1 MHAAAES
8 GNLRRMRLKDKVALV
23 TGASRGIGHASA
35 LALAKEGATIVGT
48 ARNAEDLAALAKE
61 LGGTSKMVPG
71 DVTKAAD
78 VARVASEAIKA
89 FGRIDILVN
98 NAGIGGYRPFLDW
111 TEEDYDR
118 IMATNAKSTWLC
130 CKEVIPHMLKQGGG
144 NIVNVSSVAG
154 LQGYP
159 SEGIYCMSKFAQ
171 VALAQSLDR
180 EFFQKNI
187 KVSLVCPGGVETH
200 FAIGDGRTYEG
211 ANMKGFSTPEDVAEA
226 VLLAVLPRDRT
237 RVVNVI
243 LRPMNEMT

>member
-1 MHAAAES
+1 
-8 GNLRRMRLKDKVALV
+8 MRLKDKVALV
-23 TGASRGIGHASA
+23 TGASRGIGRASSLL
-35 LALAKEGATIVGT
+35 LASEGVTVCGA
-48 ARNAEDLAALAKE
+48 ARNKGDLDALEKAIAEKGGRAK
-61 LGGTSKMVPG
+61 GIVC
-71 DVTKAAD
+71 DVTKSAD
-78 VARVASEAIKA
+78 VASCVRETLDA

-111 TEEDYDR
+111 TEADYDR
-118 IMATNAKSTWLC
+118 IMATNAKSTWLF
-130 CKEVIPHMLKQGGG
+130 CKEVLPHMLEKGGG

-171 VALAQSLDR
+171 VALSQSLDR
-180 EFFQKNI
+180 EFYGKNI

-200 FAIGDGRTYEG
+200 FAIGDGRTPSG
-211 ANMKGFSTPEDVAEA
+211 PNMKGFSTAEDVAEA
-226 VLLAVLPRDRT
+226 VLLAVLPRERT

>member
-1 MHAAAES
+1 
-8 GNLRRMRLKDKVALV
+8 MRLSNKVALV
-23 TGASRGIGHASA
+23 TGASRGIGYASSIA
-35 LALAKEGATIVGT
+35 LAQEGATIVAT
-48 ARNAEDLAALAKE
+48 ARTKKE
-61 LGGTSKMVPG
+61 LDELVSKITAAGGKALSVQC
-71 DVTKAAD
+71 DVTRSNEVAACVKKAVD
-78 VARVASEAIKA
+78 A

-118 IMATNAKSTWLC
+118 VMAVNAKSTWLF
-130 CKEVIPHMLKQGGG
+130 CKAVVPLMLTQGGG
-144 NIVNVSSVAG
+144 NIVNLSSVAG

-159 SEGIYCMSKFAQ
+159 NEGIYCMSKFAQ
-171 VALAQSLDR
+171 VALSQSLDR
-180 EFFQKNI
+180 EFYQKNI

-211 ANMKGFSTPEDVAEA
+211 ENMKGFSTPEDVAEA
-226 VLLAVLPRDRT
+226 VVLSVIPRDRT